1 MLQTEEQEERAV
13 LIEVEKQRAR
23 DMCGD
28 LFRGSNTIVRWE
40 IAGEKE
46 HLYVSDISRAS
57 DIPFQGWSS
66 SQIVSLMLEDVID
79 KVSITHYFHF

>member
-46 HLYVSDISRAS
+46 HLYVFLFS
-57 DIPFQGWSS
+57 F
-66 SQIVSLMLEDVID
+66 
-79 KVSITHYFHF
+79 Y